1 MVDERKAALY
11 EEFARVSKALAS
23 PLRLLIVDVLA
34 QGERSVEDL
43 AAAVGAK
50 LANTSA
56 QLQVLRNAGV
66 VATRRDG
73 NRIWYRLSDDDV
85 AELLDRIRDTASR
98 HLADTERAAAAYLG
112 DPATVEH
119 VTPDELSRRLA
130 DGDVTV
136 IDVRP
141 DVEYRAGHLPGAMS
155 IPLVDLERRL
165 AELPAGADIVAYCRG
180 PYCVL
185 APQAARLLTRH
196 GHTARV
202 LTAGVPQW
210 RRSGRPVHHGTRPSC
225 PALPTVPTG
234 RKRVERSG
242 G

>member
-11 EEFARVSKALAS
+11 EEFARVGKALAS

-43 AAAVGAK
+43 ATAVGAK

-56 QLQVLRNAGV
+56 QLQVLRNAGLV
-66 VATRRDG
+66 VTRRDG

-85 AELLDRIRDTASR
+85 ADLLDRIRDTASR

-112 DPATVEH
+112 DPAGVEH
-119 VTPDELSRRLA
+119 VTPDELARRIA
-130 DGDVTV
+130 AADVTV

-141 DVEYRAGHLPGAMS
+141 DIEYRAGHLPGAIS
-155 IPLVDLERRL
+155 IPFDDLERRL
-165 AELPAGADIVAYCRG
+165 AELPADTDIVAYCRG

-185 APQAARLLTRH
+185 APQAARFLNRH
-196 GHTARV
+196 GHIARV
-202 LTAGVPQW
+202 LTTGLPQW
-210 RRSGRPVHHGTRPSC
+210 RRSGRPVHHDSPSTRP
-225 PALPTVPTG
+225 AGKAG
-234 RKRVERSG
+234 RPLLER
-242 G
+242 

>member
-1 MVDERKAALY
+1 MVDERKTALY
-11 EEFARVSKALAS
+11 EEFARISKALAS
-23 PLRLLIVDVLA
+23 PLRLVIVDVLA

-56 QLQVLRNAGV
+56 QLQVLRNAGL

-73 NRIWYRLSDDDV
+73 NRIWYRLSGDDV
-85 AELLDRIRDTASR
+85 ADLLDRIRDTASR
-98 HLADTERAAAAYLG
+98 NLADTERAAIAYLG

-119 VTPDELSRRLA
+119 VTPDELTRRLTE
-130 DGDVTV
+130 GSVTV

-141 DVEYRAGHLPGAMS
+141 DVEYCAGHLPGAMS
-155 IPLVDLERRL
+155 IPLDDLERRL
-165 AELPAGADIVAYCRG
+165 AELPAGTDIVAYCRG

-185 APQAARLLTRH
+185 APEAARLLTRH

-202 LTAGVPQW
+202 LAAGFPQW
-210 RRSGRPVHHGTRPSC
+210 RRSGRPVQHGSPSTRPAR
-225 PALPTVPTG
+225 PAAPAG
-234 RKRVERSG
+234 RPRVKRSAR
-242 G
+242 